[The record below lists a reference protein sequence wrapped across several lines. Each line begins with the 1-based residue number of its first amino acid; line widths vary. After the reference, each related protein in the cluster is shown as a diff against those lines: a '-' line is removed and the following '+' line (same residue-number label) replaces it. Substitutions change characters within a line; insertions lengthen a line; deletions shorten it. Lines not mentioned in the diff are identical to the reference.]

1 MILSY
6 RTEAFNSLFGQHM
19 RANHLDV
26 ISIADIEN
34 VVNTAGDNRYTAAE
48 IMLLL
53 QVNEKIPITKTPFE
67 VT

>member
-1 MILSY
+1 MRRLLSC
-6 RTEAFNSLFGQHM
+6 RIEAFNSLFGQHM

-34 VVNTAGDNRYTAAE
+34 VVNAAADTHYTTAE

-53 QVNEKIPITKTPFE
+53 QVNETTLNNQDTFL
-67 VT
+67 

>member
-1 MILSY
+1 
-6 RTEAFNSLFGQHM
+6 M